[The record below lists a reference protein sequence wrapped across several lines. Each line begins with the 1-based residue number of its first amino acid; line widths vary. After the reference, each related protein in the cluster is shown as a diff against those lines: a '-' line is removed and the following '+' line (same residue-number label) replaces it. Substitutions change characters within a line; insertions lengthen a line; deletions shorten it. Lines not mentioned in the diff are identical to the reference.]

1 MNSNHLK
8 RMSIITSFGFAF
20 DEPIRS
26 IANWERT
33 VTSAFAPELEGM
45 SRCVLLSFPKI
56 EGGSKT

>member
-1 MNSNHLK
+1 MNSNRLK
-8 RMSIITSFGFAF
+8 RMSIITDLAF

-26 IANWERT
+26 IANRERT

>member
-1 MNSNHLK
+1 MNSNRLR
-8 RMSIITSFGFAF
+8 RMSIITGFGVAF

-26 IANWERT
+26 LANRYRT